1 MYIYRLVTV
10 HTKIIYFNL
19 GLSLQVTEHGG
30 HVAIMRCLCVRKQI
44 LSYFRKYFR
53 TFVQSTTVY
62 YGCTQYAATLHSTQL
77 HTLKVPS
84 SKIDYN
90 VVHLV
95 QCTRSFI
102 VGPSQLVYYH
112 TCSQSSLLQFIVGPS
127 QLASL
132 LSYEGTKV
140 VAMIVQLVYLS
151 SYVRKQ
157 TRHTLARD
165 SQTLTRL
172 DIHVYTFVRRYN
184 YVYTQELTYTTGTFV
199 GCQALRQS
207 TALRVHRINA
217 FDVYS
222 YTRTRIDT
230 CINSRV

>member
-84 SKIDYN
+84 SKIDYTQSSVH
-90 VVHLV
+90 VVLL
-95 QCTRSFI
+95 QALA
-102 VGPSQLVYYH
+102 SQLVYYH
-112 TCSQSSLLQFIVGPS
+112 SSYDS
-127 QLASL
+127 LASL
-132 LSYEGTKV
+132 SIFVRPEIDQTYTSQRQLDTDQTRYSCLHLRTKV
-140 VAMIVQLVYLS
+140 Q
-151 SYVRKQ
+151 
-157 TRHTLARD
+157 
-165 SQTLTRL
+165 
-172 DIHVYTFVRRYN
+172 
-184 YVYTQELTYTTGTFV
+184 
-199 GCQALRQS
+199 
-207 TALRVHRINA
+207 LRVHLGAHVHNGYLRRLPGSTP
-217 FDVYS
+217 VYS
-222 YTRTRIDT
+222 ST
-230 CINSRV
+230 CTPNKRV